1 MTLGE
6 IKNTETLALSTEQDG
21 TQLPHHG
28 RHGMLVAHG
37 QKIRTWVR
45 FAWLIWFLTLA
56 GGRLSDAS
64 GRHRGRFRFGFAV

>member
-1 MTLGE
+1 MWHRSMTLGE

-37 QKIRTWVR
+37 QKIRTWV
-45 FAWLIWFLTLA
+45 
-56 GGRLSDAS
+56 
-64 GRHRGRFRFGFAV
+64 

>member
-37 QKIRTWVR
+37 QKIRTWV
-45 FAWLIWFLTLA
+45 
-56 GGRLSDAS
+56 
-64 GRHRGRFRFGFAV
+64 

>member
-37 QKIRTWVR
+37 QKIRTWVEHLE
-45 FAWLIWFLTLA
+45 ALY
-56 GGRLSDAS
+56 GQGRKQP
-64 GRHRGRFRFGFAV
+64 